1 MYPAVE
7 PQPGFCQID
16 AALGAHEVI
25 IESARHIDRM
35 SAMTAVELKRVLEAY
50 SQRLRHWRDDGR
62 FQYGLVFKNQGPRAG
77 ASLAHV
83 HSQLMALPA
92 VPPTV
97 EREWQRAQHDF
108 EKDGNCAYCRLNET
122 ERAAGARIVLD
133 RDGFVAFCPSASL
146 QPLEVW
152 LQPAEHAP
160 WYERPAEADALE
172 RLAGVLHA
180 NLGKLES
187 LVPDAAY
194 NLLLRTAPW
203 RPDAKRW
210 CHWRIELLP
219 RFNVLAG
226 LELATGVH
234 INPLAPEHAA
244 ARLRS
249 A

>member
-1 MYPAVE
+1 
-7 PQPGFCQID
+7 
-16 AALGAHEVI
+16 
-25 IESARHIDRM
+25 M
-35 SAMTAVELKRVLEAY
+35 SALSVAELTFVLETYA
-50 SQRLRHWRDDGR
+50 QRLRPWQEDGR

-83 HSQLMALPA
+83 HSQLMALPS
-92 VPPTV
+92 VPPAV
-97 EREWQRAQHDF
+97 EREWQRAQLEF
-108 EKDGNCAYCRLNET
+108 EKHGVCAYCRLNET

-160 WYERPAEADALE
+160 WFERPPAGDSWR
-172 RLAGVLHA
+172 RLAGVLHVI
-180 NLGKLES
+180 LGKLES

-203 RPDAKRW
+203 QPGVERW
-210 CHWRIELLP
+210 CHWRMEILP
-219 RFNVLAG
+219 RFNALAG
-226 LELATGVH
+226 LELAAGVH